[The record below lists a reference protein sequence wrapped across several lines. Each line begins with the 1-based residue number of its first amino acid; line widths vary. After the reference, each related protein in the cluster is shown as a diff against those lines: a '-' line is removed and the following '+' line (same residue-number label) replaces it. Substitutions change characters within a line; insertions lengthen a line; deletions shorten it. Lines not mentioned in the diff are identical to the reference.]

1 MMNMNNIIIYIIM
14 SIIFVISITCLVA
27 YFQGLMY
34 SNPIVSGWYMGWTQW
49 GFFASFFCSVTIYY
63 LFINRNLLSSIIS
76 GIIFM
81 ATFVIFLKRFT
92 NYIKIPQEKKEKYYW
107 VFLRKKNK
115 QPERN
120 KNM

>member
-1 MMNMNNIIIYIIM
+1 
-14 SIIFVISITCLVA
+14 
-27 YFQGLMY
+27 
-34 SNPIVSGWYMGWTQW
+34 
-49 GFFASFFCSVTIYY
+49 
-63 LFINRNLLSSIIS
+63 
-76 GIIFM
+76 M

-92 NYIKIPQEKKEKYYW
+92 NYIKIPQEEKEKYYW